1 MEKWEDEIKKHA
13 NPNPPDEI
21 TNRINATLQKLPPK
35 RRPRRK
41 LYYTVAASA
50 FAFLIT
56 ITATLFSPAV
66 ADTMRSIPILGSV
79 FETVGSIG
87 VQRGNEQGLTT
98 LLGKQVEVEG
108 HRITFTESLYDGS
121 EVHIG
126 YLIESLDPTNT
137 TAHYPFPSD
146 LILTIDGR
154 RTGYGLGG
162 TGQLL
167 ENGNYAGTIS
177 LRFQDEIPDNFL
189 LGISPREGRSWEVE
203 LPVEL
208 QGLHETF
215 LVNETREIED
225 MTIHYDTITFYPTAT
240 EIAFRQITDIPT
252 IEEDRLLRLSYMAV
266 DNEGRVLQP
275 FGGGGG
281 GSPQGE
287 KFVQSYNYNFEPLEK
302 VPESITI
309 KPYLRRMEEAPPTS
323 VRGKWEGQELR
334 LSQGE
339 IGIITILSVD
349 EVDGVYTVIYEV
361 EGEDLYEQ
369 SILLF
374 LRDSSGTIYDYDNR
388 PPNRV
393 EGTIN
398 RYKAVFSPG
407 EKIDDLYFITFEKE
421 APNFVKE
428 LEVTIEFKE

>member
-1 MEKWEDEIKKHA
+1 
-13 NPNPPDEI
+13 
-21 TNRINATLQKLPPK
+21 
-35 RRPRRK
+35 
-41 LYYTVAASA
+41 
-50 FAFLIT
+50 
-56 ITATLFSPAV
+56 
-66 ADTMRSIPILGSV
+66 MRSIPIIGSV
-79 FETVGSIG
+79 FDSVGNIG
-87 VQRGNEQGLTT
+87 VQRGNEQGLST
-98 LLGKQVEVEG
+98 LLGKQVEAEG
-108 HRITFTESLYDGS
+108 HLITFTESLYDGS

-154 RTGYGLGG
+154 RAGYGLGG

-177 LRFQDEIPDNFL
+177 LRFRDEIPDNFL
-189 LGISPREGRSWEVE
+189 LGITPREGRSWKVE

-208 QGLHETF
+208 QGVHETF
-215 LVNETREIED
+215 LVNATREIED

-252 IEEDRLLRLSYMAV
+252 IEEDRYMMLAFMAV

-287 KFVQSYNYNFEPLEK
+287 KFVQSYKYNFEPLDK

-309 KPYLRRMEEAPPTS
+309 KPYIRHMQTGAPTV
-323 VRGKWEGQELR
+323 VRGKWQGQDLR

-339 IGIITILSVD
+339 IGSITILSVD

-361 EGEDLYEQ
+361 EGDNLYEQ
-369 SILLF
+369 SISLL
-374 LRDSSGTIYDYDNR
+374 LEDASGTSYDYDNL
-388 PPNRV
+388 PPSLV

-398 RYKAVFSPG
+398 RYEAVFSPG
-407 EKIDDLYFITFEKE
+407 EKLDDLYFITFKQE
-421 APNFVKE
+421 ALSFVKG
-428 LEVTIEFKE
+428 LEVTIDFKEME